1 MNATLPREM
10 IEAAVSEMSPRKGKA
25 KGSLAPA
32 AKKVRA
38 AGRFG
43 DTVLVHVNK
52 DEFKRMGEAFGPH
65 ATNPKTGLPEFG
77 WFGKLLKSVAPAAA
91 FLIPGIGP
99 VATALTAAGI
109 GGGVAALSGDD
120 PLKGAIRGGAI
131 GALPGVN
138 AALGTTG
145 NVLGSA
151 AVGAG
156 VGAGTAAL
164 TGDNIGRGALFGGA
178 GGALSGALNV
188 GGATGSTSTG
198 GAQQAGAAAAGA
210 PNLSGLEEIVVRG
223 TPMTSTLGGNLA
235 STAGLIGAQ
244 GQPGGMEEIKVEG
257 TKPTPEIGGGNLPS
271 SVLGPGLPGGGSPG
285 NNLASPVPTP
295 ANGLGGMEEIN
306 VSSSRL
312 SAPDNASFTNFAP
325 LGISGVG
332 DGGTTGGVNDELID
346 DEEKKKGLWP
356 WIKNNKAV
364 VAGGAL
370 LASQALGPKG
380 PPPGS
385 AGTPPPGTV
394 NNLNAI
400 GGDQSARSQML
411 MSYLNNGQLPAGAQA
426 LISNATRAAKATLKS
441 KFAGLGMSGSTS
453 EATALAQVDQNAAAQ
468 TFDMAM
474 SLYNTGMKQAGMSAD
489 IYRALLGYAQ
499 TQDARTDNENQ
510 RLDQAIVNFA
520 AALAGAR
527 K

>member
-10 IEAAVSEMSPRKGKA
+10 IEAAISEMSPSKK
-25 KGSLAPA
+25 KKVGSLAPA

-52 DEFKRMGEAFGPH
+52 DEFKQMGQTFGPH
-65 ATNPKTGLPEFG
+65 ATNPETGLPEFG

-109 GGGVAALSGDD
+109 GAGTAAISGDD

-131 GALPGVN
+131 GAFPGIQ
-138 AALGTTG
+138 G
-145 NVLGSA
+145 
-151 AVGAG
+151 AVGATG
-156 VGAGTAAL
+156 NIGGSALVGAGLGAGSAAL
-164 TGDNIGRGALFGGA
+164 TGDNIGRGALYGGA
-178 GGALSGALNV
+178 GGALSGALNA
-188 GGATGSTSTG
+188 GGAP
-198 GAQQAGAAAAGA
+198 GAESGTAGAVGNAAAA
-210 PNLSGLEEIVVRG
+210 PNLSGLEEIIVRG
-223 TPMTSTLGGNLA
+223 APMASAGGTLAG
-235 STAGLIGAQ
+235 TAGLAAGQ
-244 GQPGGMEEIKVEG
+244 SPQPGKMEEIKVEG
-257 TKPTPEIGGGNLPS
+257 TKPTLDGGLPAPMLGNGGGNGLTGN
-271 SVLGPGLPGGGSPG
+271 GPAPAI
-285 NNLASPVPTP
+285 ASPT
-295 ANGLGGMEEIN
+295 NGLGGGMEEIN

-312 SAPDNASFTNFAP
+312 AAPDSASFANFAP
-325 LGISGVG
+325 LAFGAPG
-332 DGGTTGGVNDELID
+332 DGGTTGGVSDNLVD

-356 WIKNNKAV
+356 WIKNNKGV

-370 LASQALGPKG
+370 LAASALGQKTPQPSG
-380 PPPGS
+380 G
-385 AGTPPPGTV
+385 APPPGTV
-394 NNLNAI
+394 NNLNNI
-400 GGDQSARSQML
+400 GNDQNARSQAL

-426 LISNATRAAKATLKS
+426 MITNATRAAKATLKS
-441 KFAGLGMSGSTS
+441 KFAQLGMSGSTS

-474 SLYNTGMKQAGMSAD
+474 NLYNTGMKQSGMSAD

-499 TQDARTDNENQ
+499 SQDARSDNENQ